1 MEEVKTNI
9 SETETTVTAQSTP
22 PETEKKKRKSK
33 LKSMTWFDYLN
44 YAFLLVCV
52 LVMIYPFYFVL
63 VGSFSDGQDY
73 MGGGVWLLPRIWT
86 TANYQVIISDN
97 TLWIAYRNTILR
109 TVLGSAL
116 SLMFTSI
123 VAYAMS
129 RRELKFRGVFQI
141 INLITMFF
149 GGGLIPY
156 FAMINILGLYD
167 SFLVYI
173 IPALYSVYNMIVI
186 SGSYG
191 AISEE
196 LHDSAV
202 IDGAGEIRIWWQIYL
217 PLSKAVHAT
226 VLLWL
231 AVGNW
236 NSYYSTMIYTQGG
249 NDVIMLQYYLMN
261 VINKAQ
267 YSPEVGGEILEQ
279 VTGKTVSYAAIVI
292 VILPI
297 LFVYPFLSQ
306 YFTKGVFVGSLKG

>member
-1 MEEVKTNI
+1 MEEVMNNSLTAEFEQQETHAPQQDNQGKKT
-9 SETETTVTAQSTP
+9 
-22 PETEKKKRKSK
+22 KK
-33 LKSMTWFDYLN
+33 LKRMHWFDYIN
-44 YAFLLVCV
+44 YTFLLVCV
-52 LVMIYPFYFVL
+52 LLMLYPFYFVL

-73 MGGGVWLLPRIWT
+73 MGGGVWLLPRVWT
-86 TANYQVIISDN
+86 FANYQVIASDELLWVAYKN
-97 TLWIAYRNTILR
+97 TTIR
-109 TVLGSAL
+109 TLLGSTL
-116 SLMFTSI
+116 SLSFTSI

-129 RRELKFRGVFQI
+129 RKELKFRNVFQI
-141 INLITMFF
+141 LNLITMFF

-156 FAMINILGLYD
+156 FAMINVLGLYD

-186 SGSYG
+186 SGGFG

-202 IDGAGEIRIWWQIYL
+202 IDGAGEIRIWAQIYL

-236 NSYYSTMIYTQGG
+236 NAYYSTMIYTQGG
-249 NDVIMLQYYLMN
+249 RHVITLQYYLMN
-261 VINKAQ
+261 VINKAA

-279 VTGKTVSYAAIVI
+279 VTSKTVSYAAIVI

-297 LFVYPFLSQ
+297 LFAYPFLSR
-306 YFTKGVFVGSLKG
+306 YFVKGVFVGSLKG

>member
-1 MEEVKTNI
+1 MEEVMNNSLTAEFEQQ
-9 SETETTVTAQSTP
+9 ETHAPQQDNQG
-22 PETEKKKRKSK
+22 KKAKK
-33 LKSMTWFDYLN
+33 LKRMHWFDYIN

-52 LVMIYPFYFVL
+52 LLMLYPFYFVL

-73 MGGGVWLLPRIWT
+73 MGGGVWLLPRVWT
-86 TANYQVIISDN
+86 FANYQVIASDELLWVAYKN
-97 TLWIAYRNTILR
+97 TTIR
-109 TVLGSAL
+109 TLLGSTL
-116 SLMFTSI
+116 SLSFTSI

-129 RRELKFRGVFQI
+129 RKELKFRNVFQI
-141 INLITMFF
+141 LNLITMFF

-156 FAMINILGLYD
+156 FAMINVLGLYD

-186 SGSYG
+186 SGGFG

-202 IDGAGEIRIWWQIYL
+202 IDGAGEIRIWAQIYL

-236 NSYYSTMIYTQGG
+236 NAYYSTMIYTQGG
-249 NDVIMLQYYLMN
+249 RHVITLQYYLMN
-261 VINKAQ
+261 VINKAA

-279 VTGKTVSYAAIVI
+279 VTSKTVSYAAIVI

-297 LFVYPFLSQ
+297 LFAYPFLSR
-306 YFTKGVFVGSLKG
+306 YFVKGVFVGSLKG

>member
-1 MEEVKTNI
+1 
-9 SETETTVTAQSTP
+9 
-22 PETEKKKRKSK
+22 
-33 LKSMTWFDYLN
+33 MTWFDYVN
-44 YAFLLVCV
+44 YTFLLICV
-52 LVMIYPFYFVL
+52 LFMLYPFYFVL
-63 VGSFSDGQDY
+63 IGSFSEGQDY

-86 TANYQVIISDN
+86 VANYQVIVSDN
-97 TLWIAYRNTILR
+97 LLWVAYKNTTIRTL
-109 TVLGSAL
+109 VGSTL
-116 SLMFTSI
+116 SLSFTSI

-141 INLITMFF
+141 LNLITMFF

-156 FAMINILGLYD
+156 FAMINLLGLYD

-173 IPALYSVYNMIVI
+173 IPAMYSVYNMIVI
-186 SGSYG
+186 SGGFGS
-191 AISEE
+191 ISEE

-236 NSYYSTMIYTQGG
+236 NAYYSTMIYTQGG
-249 NDVIMLQYYLMN
+249 DHVITLQYYLMN
-261 VINKAQ
+261 VINKAA

-279 VTGKTVSYAAIVI
+279 VTPRTVSYAAIV
-292 VILPI
+292 VAILPI
-297 LFVYPFLSQ
+297 LFVYPFLSR
-306 YFTKGVFVGSLKG
+306 YFVKGVFVGALKG